1 MSIVADLPKA
11 ELHLHLEGSVEPET
25 LLELVPEA
33 TPEQVRAMYQYA
45 DFAGFIESFKWVV
58 TLLRK
63 PEDYALVTR
72 RLLARL
78 ERENVKYAE
87 ITLSAGVVLWKK
99 QNLDE
104 VHHAIREAATAS
116 GVQVYWIFDAIRHL
130 GAAHVLSVAEEA
142 ARFVDHGVVAFGI
155 GGDEARGPAEWSR
168 DAFALA
174 RSAGLR
180 LVAHAGETTGP
191 ESVRE
196 ALEIGAERIGH
207 GIRAAE
213 DPALMRLLAER
224 DIPLEVCVSSN
235 VATGAVSRLEE
246 HPLRRLFDAG
256 VPIVLNTDD
265 PAMFHT
271 TLTREYEIARRHFG
285 FSGSELAAL
294 ARNSL
299 RYAFR
304 YNEHCSTDSLT
315 SLSHSDP
322 GA

>member
-1 MSIVADLPKA
+1 MSIVAELPKA

-25 LLELVPEA
+25 LCELAPEA
-33 TPEQVRAMYQYA
+33 TPEHVRARYQYA
-45 DFAGFIESFKWVV
+45 DFTGFIESFKWVV
-58 TLLRK
+58 TLLKK

-78 ERENVKYAE
+78 EQENVKYAE

-99 QNLDE
+99 QNLAE
-104 VHHAIREAATAS
+104 VHHAIREAAAAS
-116 GVQVYWIFDAIRHL
+116 SVQVWWIFDAIRHL
-130 GAAHVLSVAEEA
+130 GAAHVLAVAEEA
-142 ARFVDHGVVAFGI
+142 AKFVDNGVVAFGI

-168 DAFALA
+168 DAFAVA

-191 ESVRE
+191 ESVRA
-196 ALEIGAERIGH
+196 ALQIGAERIGH

-213 DPALMRLLAER
+213 DLSLMRLLAER

-235 VATGAVSRLEE
+235 VATGAVAQLEE
-246 HPLRRLFDAG
+246 HPLRRLFNAG

-285 FSGSELAAL
+285 FSDEELAAL

-304 YNEHCSTDSLT
+304 YNDNCSTNSLI
-315 SLSHSDP
+315 SLSRSDP